1 MLWLLVF
8 ACNGDERQLQEE
20 EDAAY
25 AAGCDEGRIV
35 GTLAG
40 ADDGKECRERADV
53 PNEAAQEG
61 MVEYCGGEEPSGDDE
76 PCYWWEIGYLDC
88 WRAAYDMSYPVAW
101 DDAGCEADSGS

>member
-1 MLWLLVF
+1 MVF

-53 PNEAAQEG
+53 PNEAAQKG
-61 MVEYCGGEEPSGDDE
+61 MAEYCGGEASDDDQ
-76 PCYWWEIGYLDC
+76 PCHWWKIGYLDC
-88 WRAAYDMSYPVAW
+88 WRAEYDMSYPVGW
-101 DDAGCEADSGS
+101 DKGACDADTGI